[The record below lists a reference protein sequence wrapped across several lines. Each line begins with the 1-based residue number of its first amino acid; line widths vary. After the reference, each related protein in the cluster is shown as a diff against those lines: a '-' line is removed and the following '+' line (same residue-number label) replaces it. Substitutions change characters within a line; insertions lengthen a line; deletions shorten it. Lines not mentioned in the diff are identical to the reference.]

1 MAEKVVKGG
10 FRASLALVV
19 AVIAL
24 IFSLVSYRR
33 TGGLARLENQIEVL
47 EKTTVRLKEETIQQV
62 EKLEKRTNKALENLG
77 KTLRL
82 EDVRE
87 KKETRRKESP

>member
-24 IFSLVSYRR
+24 IFSLISYRR
-33 TGGLARLENQIEVL
+33 TGGLAHLENQIEAL
-47 EKTTVRLKEETIQQV
+47 EKTTVKLKEETIQQV
-62 EKLEKRTNKALENLG
+62 EKLEEKTGKVLENLG

-82 EDVRE
+82 EETRE
-87 KKETRRKESP
+87 KKETRRKEAP

>member
-1 MAEKVVKGG
+1 MADKIVRGG

-24 IFSLVSYRR
+24 IFSLISYRR
-33 TGGLARLENQIEVL
+33 TGGLVHLENQIEAL

-62 EKLEKRTNKALENLG
+62 EKLEKRTSKALENLG

-82 EDVRE
+82 EETRE
-87 KKETRRKESP
+87 KR